1 MQKAWNVELTISFL
15 LLFVDWTVSETLCVD
30 ISPLYEDSP
39 VLFLKCGDVEMIP
52 FFGLCHVLRFFSLW
66 IQKEDRWI
74 GMPLYFFICLVSAI
88 AHLKW
93 FLLI

>member
-39 VLFLKCGDVEMIP
+39 VLILKCGDVEMIP
-52 FFGLCHVLRFFSLW
+52 FFGLCHVLDFS
-66 IQKEDRWI
+66 ICEVKRKI
-74 GMPLYFFICLVSAI
+74 GGSECPYT
-88 AHLKW
+88 
-93 FLLI
+93 FLFAL